1 MLILTMVVQE
11 FKVCG
16 MRFLT
21 TKKTEKKT
29 KTRASQQEETKNLSS
44 ISNLREQKTQDENW
58 EGRKRRGRE
67 LIVFD
72 NSARH
77 QER

>member
-1 MLILTMVVQE
+1 MVVQE

-16 MRFLT
+16 MRLLT
-21 TKKTEKKT
+21 TKKTEKN
-29 KTRASQQEETKNLSS
+29 KTRSKTRQEETKNLSS